1 MMNLENLRKIA
12 EKEFADI
19 VIQVL
24 LIHINEMRII
34 LIDGSFIDVW
44 FSLKLKGRYSYHWE
58 RRAIDGQI
66 YRHDNAPHRRWQ
78 SVSTFPRTF
87 HDGSE
92 DRVSESYISEDPAQ
106 ALREFL
112 GFAREKLRA
121 APLSPPGGE
130 AGG

>member
-1 MMNLENLRKIA
+1 MMSLENLRKIN
-12 EKEFADI
+12 KKTI
-19 VIQVL
+19 C
-24 LIHINEMRII
+24 R
-34 LIDGSFIDVW
+34 S
-44 FSLKLKGRYSYHWE
+44 
-58 RRAIDGQI
+58 
-66 YRHDNAPHRRWQ
+66 WQ
-78 SVSTFPRTF
+78 SVSIFPRHF

-92 DRVSESYISEDPAQ
+92 DRVIESSMSEDPAQ